1 MIKKAEEENEVDN
14 VRVVF
19 LLDKIKTDNEEAKD
33 ENAQN
38 SENMVDKT
46 KGNEKIINLMNQKS
60 FASIVESKEYND
72 LIKTEINKYLEI
84 TKNVETDPK
93 LKTVIE
99 QMKYFLSILDVESY
113 VPLYLSDFSKITIS
127 DNFTPSF
134 LTKVPAGK

>member
-1 MIKKAEEENEVDN
+1 MMIKKAEEEKEVDN

-60 FASIVESKEYND
+60 FVSIVESKEYNV

-84 TKNVETDPK
+84 TKNV
-93 LKTVIE
+93 
-99 QMKYFLSILDVESY
+99 
-113 VPLYLSDFSKITIS
+113 
-127 DNFTPSF
+127 
-134 LTKVPAGK
+134 

>member
-14 VRVVF
+14 VKVVF

-33 ENAQN
+33 ENAQKNEENQN

-46 KGNEKIINLMNQKS
+46 KGNQKIINLMNQKS
-60 FASIVESKEYND
+60 FVSIVESKEYND

-93 LKTVIE
+93 LK
-99 QMKYFLSILDVESY
+99 QS
-113 VPLYLSDFSKITIS
+113 
-127 DNFTPSF
+127 
-134 LTKVPAGK
+134 